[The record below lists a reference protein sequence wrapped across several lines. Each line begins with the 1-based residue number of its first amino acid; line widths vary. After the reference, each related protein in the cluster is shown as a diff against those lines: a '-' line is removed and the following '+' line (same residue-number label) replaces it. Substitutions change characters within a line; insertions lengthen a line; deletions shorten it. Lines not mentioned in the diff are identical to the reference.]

1 MYSNTAKT
9 WYSAWVAG
17 CSSIS
22 KPHTFNTMPQPKNC
36 PVSVIQL
43 FFYAN
48 IQHMWGKPVNNRLY
62 NQAYCY
68 NGKIIYAVV
77 ETSGEPLGNLLKL
90 PQMSYFVLN
99 ELQYT
104 FQVPQSLFLMMGL
117 LEKPM
122 IALRVPAGTHGL

>member
-1 MYSNTAKT
+1 M
-9 WYSAWVAG
+9 
-17 CSSIS
+17 
-22 KPHTFNTMPQPKNC
+22 
-36 PVSVIQL
+36 
-43 FFYAN
+43 
-48 IQHMWGKPVNNRLY
+48 NNRLY